1 MTNNIHPR
9 ALKLRPAAKYIGCSP
24 RTLQQLVRRG
34 EIRPRLLT
42 GDRRP
47 GLLFPIAE
55 LERWLAEGPPRADD
69 QKGVSDGQSPFA

>member
-1 MTNNIHPR
+1 MTNNLLPR
-9 ALKLRPAAKYIGCSP
+9 ALKLRPAAKYLGCSP

-42 GDRRP
+42 GERRP

-55 LERWLAEGPPRADD
+55 LERWLREGAPRAGDG
-69 QKGVSDGQSPFA
+69 GVSDGQ